1 MAFALYMSNFAMMA
15 DLLGESNRSE
25 DAANKIAGLDNHGI
39 VSLQCQVMQERNE
52 GLEELEVSVLS
63 TKHIAL
69 AVNEEL
75 DLHTRLIDT
84 LDEHVEVT
92 DSSCRWCKRNWRF

>member
-1 MAFALYMSNFAMMA
+1 M
-15 DLLGESNRSE
+15 
-25 DAANKIAGLDNHGI
+25 
-39 VSLQCQVMQERNE
+39 
-52 GLEELEVSVLS
+52 EETILS

-75 DLHTRLIDT
+75 DLHTRLIDN

-92 DSSCRWCKRNWRF
+92 DSQLQLINNIFVFLSLFSFWEQRVRRRLAMLNKRTKGGCSCLCLIMSVIGMVVLVFVTYMLIRYL